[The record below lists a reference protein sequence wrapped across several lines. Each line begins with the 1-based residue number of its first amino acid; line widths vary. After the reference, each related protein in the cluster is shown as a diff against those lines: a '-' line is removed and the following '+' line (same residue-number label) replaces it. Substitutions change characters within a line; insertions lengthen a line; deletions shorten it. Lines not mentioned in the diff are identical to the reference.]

1 MADTAIVVATTA
13 TAAAT
18 DTVAGTPMQDVA
30 MLRRGAVMLA
40 MQVAVM
46 LEAPMQ
52 AVAIAAARQ

>member
-1 MADTAIVVATTA
+1 
-13 TAAAT
+13 
-18 DTVAGTPMQDVA
+18 MQDVA